1 MILACRDLERAERA
15 RAEIVLETAN
25 RNVVVKL
32 LDLAS
37 MGSIRAF
44 AKDVNASK
52 IPSFFVEDI
61 SASSTGFYF
70 FFFFEDISFLL
81 LLKILLV
88 LQLVHIFF
96 FYDS

>member
-61 SASSTGFYF
+61 SASSTAVYF
-70 FFFFEDISFLL
+70 FFF
-81 LLKILLV
+81 LKIFL
-88 LQLVHIFF
+88 
-96 FYDS
+96 FYFC